1 MKVMFQLLQDT
12 TIKIV
17 YTTIETNRI
26 TFVEVTKN

>member
-1 MKVMFQLLQDT
+1 MFQLLQDT
-12 TIKIV
+12 TIEIV